1 MPSKYANKQ
10 FWIDATDRVVAT
22 IAQAAVATLTA
33 NVTGILDVDFV
44 QIASVS
50 GLAGLV
56 SLLTS
61 VAFRGNDTSPV
72 DGANDVKG

>member
-1 MPSKYANKQ
+1 MSKYASKQ
-10 FWIDATDRVVAT
+10 FWIDTLDRVVAT
-22 IAQAAVATLTA
+22 TAQAAVATLTA
-33 NVTGILDVDFV
+33 NVTGILDIDFV

-61 VAFRGNDTSPV
+61 VAFRGNDTPRV
-72 DGANDVKG
+72 DGAHNVEG